1 MNFKNIV
8 GIFLLLTSLNVISQ
22 DNSLAVTQIS
32 DELKKNANA
41 VVRLSSLD
49 IVIEKKNKMT
59 FTYKR
64 VVTVLNEKGNRF
76 VEAYAGYDN
85 QLKIRKIEAIVFDE
99 YGEEIK
105 KIKKRDFIDQ
115 SAVDGGTL
123 YSDSRVLYMPY
134 MPTSY
139 PYTVSFSY
147 EMETQNTAFI
157 PSWRPITGYYVST
170 EKDSYKL
177 KDLAKL
183 GIRYK
188 TKNFEGYNINT
199 KNNDTT
205 LEFYLSE
212 IKAKKPEQLSP
223 VLSKMTPQGMVAVNQ
238 FYYYGYNGF
247 ASNWKEFGDWMIASL
262 LKGRNT
268 VSNETIGIIKKLVTG
283 IENPLE
289 RAQKVYEYV
298 QNNTRYISVQV
309 GIGGVQPIPASEVD
323 RLKYGDCKGLTNYT
337 QALLTVANVPSYYS
351 VVQSGEEIVDFDPE
365 FASIEQG
372 NHIILAI
379 PNGDELTWID
389 CTSQVHP
396 FGFIGDFTD
405 NRNVLLVKEGE
416 SEIVKTTFYADNI
429 NTQNVNAKIDLD
441 ANGNFTSNV
450 EIKTK
455 GIQYDSRFGLEDLS
469 NKDLM
474 RYYKN
479 HWSYINNLDIENYK
493 FDNNKQSVEFTEH
506 LSLNAKGYA
515 TVNNESIIFSPNA
528 FNKNTFVPDRY
539 RNRQFEMEIQRGY
552 LDEDETE
559 IVLPENYEVEALPES
574 VIEKNQFGEYA
585 IDFSINENTI
595 IYKRKLLIKKGEY
608 SKEDYKLYR
617 DFRRKVSK
625 LDKSIIVLKK
635 NN

>member
-1 MNFKNIV
+1 MNLKNIV
-8 GIFLLLTSLNVISQ
+8 SIFLLLTCLNVVSQ
-22 DNSLAVTQIS
+22 SNSLAVTEIPE
-32 DELKKNANA
+32 ELKKNANA
-41 VVRLSSLD
+41 VVRLSNLD
-49 IVIEKKNKMT
+49 IIIERKNKMI

-134 MPTSY
+134 MPISY
-139 PYTVSFSY
+139 PYTVSFTY
-147 EMETQNTAFI
+147 EIETQNTAFI
-157 PSWRPITGYYVST
+157 PSWRPITGYYVSS
-170 EKDSYKL
+170 EKDSYTL
-177 KDLAKL
+177 KDLANL

-188 TKNFEGYNINT
+188 TKNFEGYNIEV
-199 KNNDTT
+199 KNNDTS
-205 LEFYLSE
+205 LEFYLSN

-238 FYYYGYNGF
+238 FQYYGYDGY
-247 ASNWKEFGDWMIASL
+247 ASNWKEFGDWMIGSL
-262 LKGRNT
+262 LEGRNT
-268 VSNETIGIIKKLVTG
+268 VSNETKEEVKKLVDG
-283 IENPLE
+283 IEAPLE

-309 GIGGVQPIPASEVD
+309 GIGGVQPIPAIEVD

-351 VVQSGEEIVDFDPE
+351 VVQAGDEIVDFDSE

-389 CTSQVHP
+389 CTSQIHP

-405 NRNVLLVKEGE
+405 NRNVLLVKDGE
-416 SEIVKTTFYADNI
+416 SKIVKTTFYADNV
-429 NTQNVNAKIDLD
+429 NKQSTNAKIDLD
-441 ANGNFTSNV
+441 ANGNFNSQV

-455 GIQYDSRFGLEDLS
+455 GIQYDSRFGLENIS
-469 NKDLM
+469 NKEVL

-479 HWSYINNLDIENYK
+479 HWSYINDLDIENYE
-493 FDNNKQSVEFTEH
+493 FNNNKQSVEFTEH
-506 LSLNAKGYA
+506 LKLNAKGYA
-515 TVNNESIIFSPNA
+515 TVNNESIIFSPNV

-539 RNRQFEMEIQRGY
+539 RNRRFEMEIQRGY
-552 LDEDETE
+552 FDEDEAE
-559 IVLPENYEVEALPES
+559 IVLPENYQVEALPEN
-574 VIEKNQFGEYA
+574 VTEKNQFGEYV
-585 IDFSINENTI
+585 IDFSVNENKL

-617 DFRRKVSK
+617 DFRRKISK

>member
-1 MNFKNIV
+1 MTYKNIAC
-8 GIFLLLTSLNVISQ
+8 IFLMLATLNVMSQ
-22 DNSLAVTQIS
+22 SNSLAVTEIS
-32 DELKKNANA
+32 EDLKTSANA
-41 VVRLSSLD
+41 VVRLSNLD
-49 IVIEKKNKMT
+49 IVIEEKNNMT
-59 FTYKR
+59 FTYQR
-64 VVTVLNEKGNRF
+64 VVTVLNERGNDF

-85 QLKIRKIEAIVFDE
+85 QLKIRKIEAVVYDE
-99 YGEEIK
+99 FGEEIK

-147 EMETQNTAFI
+147 EMETSNTAYI
-157 PSWRPITGYYVST
+157 PSWRPIRGYYVSI
-170 EKDSYKL
+170 EKSIYSL
-177 KDLAKL
+177 KDLANL

-188 TKNFEGYNINT
+188 TKNFDGHNIEI
-199 KNNDTT
+199 NDNQTS
-205 LEFYLSE
+205 LEFIATNLT
-212 IKAKKPEQLSP
+212 AKKPEQLSP
-223 VLSKMTPQGMVAVNQ
+223 VLSKMSPHGMVAVNQ
-238 FYYYGYNGF
+238 FHYYGTDGN
-247 ASNWKEFGDWMIASL
+247 ASNWKEFGDWVYNSL

-268 VSNETIGIIKKLVTG
+268 VSSETKNAIHELVNGIDD
-283 IENPLE
+283 PLE
-289 RAQKVYEYV
+289 RAQIVYEYV

-337 QALLTVANVPSYYS
+337 QALLTEANVPSYYS
-351 VVQSGEEIVDFDPE
+351 IVQAGEEIEDFDPE
-365 FASIEQG
+365 FATLEQG

-379 PNGDELTWID
+379 PHEDELLWID

-416 SEIVKTTFYADNI
+416 SKIVKTTAYSDSENAQHI
-429 NTQNVNAKIDLD
+429 NAKINLD
-441 ANGNFTSNV
+441 ERGNFTSEL

-455 GIQYDSRFGLEDLS
+455 GVQYDSRFQLESLS

-474 RYYKN
+474 SYYKN
-479 HWSYINNLDIENYK
+479 LWSSINSLDISNYE
-493 FDNNKQSVEFTEH
+493 FNNNKDTVEFTEQ
-506 LSLNAKGYA
+506 LKVNANGYA
-515 TVNNESIIFSPNA
+515 ALNNGSLIFSPNI

-539 RNRQFEMEIQRGY
+539 RDRQFNMEIQRGY
-552 LDEDETE
+552 LDIDEFE
-559 IVLPENYEVEALPES
+559 ISIPENYTIEALPETVTES
-574 VIEKNQFGEYA
+574 NQFGEYA

-595 IYKRKLLIKKGEY
+595 VYKRKLHIKKGEY
-608 SKEDYKLYR
+608 SKEDYDLYR

-625 LDKSIIVLKK
+625 LDKSIIVLTTK
-635 NN
+635 

>member
-1 MNFKNIV
+1 M
-8 GIFLLLTSLNVISQ
+8 LTNLNVMSQ
-22 DNSLAVTQIS
+22 SSSLAVAEIPE
-32 DELKKNANA
+32 ELKKSANA
-41 VVRLSSLD
+41 VIRLDSLD
-49 IVIEKKNKMT
+49 VLIERKDKMT
-59 FTYKR
+59 FTYQR
-64 VVTVLNEKGNRF
+64 VVTVLNERGNKF
-76 VEAYAGYDN
+76 VGAYAGYDN
-85 QLKIRKIEAIVFDE
+85 HRKIRKIEAFVYDE
-99 YGEEIK
+99 YGKEIK

-147 EMETQNTAFI
+147 EMETPNTAFI
-157 PSWRPITGYYVST
+157 PSWRPVEGYYVST
-170 EKDSYKL
+170 EKNTYSL
-177 KDLAKL
+177 KDLANL
-183 GIRYK
+183 RIRYK
-188 TKNFEGYNINT
+188 AKNFDGYNI
-199 KNNDTT
+199 KVNDKTSL
-205 LEFYLSE
+205 LEFSANNL
-212 IKAKKPEQLSP
+212 KAKKPEQLSP
-223 VLSKMTPQGMVAVNQ
+223 VLSKITPQGMVAVNQ
-238 FYYYGYNGF
+238 FHYYGADGL
-247 ASNWKEFGDWMIASL
+247 ATNWQEFGDWVYNAL

-268 VSNETIGIIKKLVTG
+268 VSNATKNEITQLVKG

-337 QALLTVANVPSYYS
+337 QALLTIANVPSYYS
-351 VVQSGEEIVDFDPE
+351 IVQAGEEIEDFDSG
-365 FASIEQG
+365 FATLEQG

-379 PNGDELTWID
+379 PHNDDLLWID

-405 NRNVLLVKEGE
+405 NRNVLLVKEGA
-416 SEIVKTTFYADNI
+416 SKIVKTTMYPDNENSQYTNATI
-429 NTQNVNAKIDLD
+429 NLD
-441 ANGNFTSNV
+441 KNGNFTSDV

-455 GIQYDSRFGLEDLS
+455 GIQYDSRFQLESLS
-469 NKDLM
+469 SKDLM

-479 HWSYINNLDIENYK
+479 LWSYINELDINSYK
-493 FDNNKQSVEFTEH
+493 FYNSKDIVEFTEQ
-506 LSLNAKGYA
+506 LKINANGYA
-515 TVNNESIIFSPNA
+515 TLNNGNIIFSPNV

-539 RNRQFEMEIQRGY
+539 RNRQLNMEIQRGY
-552 LDEDETE
+552 IDVDAYT
-559 IVLPENYEVEALPES
+559 IKIPENYSVEALPKNVTEENKFGTYK
-574 VIEKNQFGEYA
+574 IE
-585 IDFSINENTI
+585 FSLSENTI
-595 IYKRKLLIKKGEY
+595 VYKRKLLIKKGEY

-625 LDKSIIVLKK
+625 LDKSILVLKL

>member
-1 MNFKNIV
+1 MNLKNIV
-8 GIFLLLTSLNVISQ
+8 SIFLLLTCLNAVSQ
-22 DNSLAVTQIS
+22 SNSLAVTEIPE
-32 DELKKNANA
+32 ELKKNANA
-41 VVRLSSLD
+41 VVRLSNLD
-49 IVIEKKNKMT
+49 IIIEKKNKMI

-134 MPTSY
+134 MPISY
-139 PYTVSFSY
+139 PYTVSFTY
-147 EMETQNTAFI
+147 EIETQNTAFI
-157 PSWRPITGYYVST
+157 PSWRPITGYYVSS
-170 EKDSYKL
+170 EKDSYTL
-177 KDLAKL
+177 KDLANL

-188 TKNFEGYNINT
+188 TKNFEGYDIEI
-199 KNNDTT
+199 KNNGTS
-205 LEFYLSE
+205 LEFYLSN

-238 FYYYGYNGF
+238 FQYYGYDGY
-247 ASNWKEFGDWMIASL
+247 ASNWKEFGDWMIGSL

-268 VSNETIGIIKKLVTG
+268 VSNETKDEVKKLVDG

-309 GIGGVQPIPASEVD
+309 GIGGVQPIPAIEVD

-351 VVQSGEEIVDFDPE
+351 VVQAGDEIVDFDPE

-389 CTSQVHP
+389 CTSQIHP

-405 NRNVLLVKEGE
+405 NRNVLLVKDGE
-416 SEIVKTTFYADNI
+416 SKIVKTTFYSDNV
-429 NTQNVNAKIDLD
+429 NKQSTNAKIDLD
-441 ANGNFTSNV
+441 ANGNFNSQV

-455 GIQYDSRFGLEDLS
+455 GIQYDSRFGLENIS
-469 NKDLM
+469 NKEVL

-479 HWSYINNLDIENYK
+479 HWSYINDLDIENYE
-493 FDNNKQSVEFTEH
+493 FNNNKQSVEFTEH
-506 LSLNAKGYA
+506 LKLNAKGYA
-515 TVNNESIIFSPNA
+515 TVNNESIIFSPNV

-539 RNRQFEMEIQRGY
+539 RNRRFEMEIQRGY
-552 LDEDETE
+552 FDEDEAE
-559 IVLPENYEVEALPES
+559 IVLPENYQVEALPEN
-574 VIEKNQFGEYA
+574 VTEKNQFGEYA
-585 IDFSINENTI
+585 VDFSVNENKL

-617 DFRRKVSK
+617 DFRRKISK

>member
-64 VVTVLNEKGNRF
+64 VVTVQNEKGNRF

-389 CTSQVHP
+389 CTSQVYP

-429 NTQNVNAKIDLD
+429 NTQNVITA
-441 ANGNFTSNV
+441 A
-450 EIKTK
+450 
-455 GIQYDSRFGLEDLS
+455 
-469 NKDLM
+469 
-474 RYYKN
+474 
-479 HWSYINNLDIENYK
+479 H
-493 FDNNKQSVEFTEH
+493 
-506 LSLNAKGYA
+506 
-515 TVNNESIIFSPNA
+515 
-528 FNKNTFVPDRY
+528 
-539 RNRQFEMEIQRGY
+539 
-552 LDEDETE
+552 
-559 IVLPENYEVEALPES
+559 
-574 VIEKNQFGEYA
+574 
-585 IDFSINENTI
+585 
-595 IYKRKLLIKKGEY
+595 
-608 SKEDYKLYR
+608 
-617 DFRRKVSK
+617 
-625 LDKSIIVLKK
+625 
-635 NN
+635 

>member
-1 MNFKNIV
+1 M
-8 GIFLLLTSLNVISQ
+8 LTTLNVMSQ
-22 DNSLAVTQIS
+22 SNTLAVTEIP
-32 DELKKNANA
+32 DDLKKSANA
-41 VVRLSSLD
+41 VIRLSSLD

-85 QLKIRKIEAIVFDE
+85 QLKIRKIEAVVYDE
-99 YGEEIK
+99 YGEETK

-139 PYTVSFSY
+139 PYTVSFTY
-147 EMETQNTAFI
+147 EMETPNTAHI
-157 PSWRPITGYYVST
+157 PSWRPVEGYYVST
-170 EKDSYKL
+170 EKNTYLL
-177 KDLAKL
+177 KDLVNL

-188 TKNFEGYNINT
+188 TKNFEEYDIKVNDNT
-199 KNNDTT
+199 SSLGFSVSN
-205 LEFYLSE
+205 LV
-212 IKAKKPEQLSP
+212 AKKPEQLSP
-223 VLSKMTPQGMVAVNQ
+223 VLSKMSPHGMVAVNQ
-238 FYYYGYNGF
+238 FHYYGADGYS
-247 ASNWKEFGDWMIASL
+247 SNWKEFGDWVFNAL

-268 VSNETIGIIKKLVTG
+268 VSNATKDKITQLVKG
-283 IENPLE
+283 IEDPLE

-351 VVQSGEEIVDFDPE
+351 VVQSGQEIVDFDPE
-365 FASIEQG
+365 FASLAQG

-379 PNGDELTWID
+379 PNGNDLTWID

-396 FGFIGDFTD
+396 FGFVGDFTD

-416 SEIVKTTFYADNI
+416 SKIVKTTFYPDSE
-429 NTQNVNAKIDLD
+429 NTQYTNAKINLD
-441 ANGNFTSNV
+441 VYGNFTSDI

-455 GIQYDSRFGLEDLS
+455 GIQYDSRFHIESLS

-474 RYYKN
+474 KYYRN
-479 HWSYINNLDIENYK
+479 LWGYINDLDISSYEFKNDK
-493 FDNNKQSVEFTEH
+493 EIVEFTEQ
-506 LSLNAKGYA
+506 LKLKADGYA
-515 TVNNESIIFSPNA
+515 TLNNGNIIFSPNI

-539 RNRQFEMEIQRGY
+539 RNRQFDMEIQRGY
-552 LDEDETE
+552 LDTDEFE
-559 IVLPENYEVEALPES
+559 IEIPENYLVEALPEN
-574 VIEKNQFGEYA
+574 VTDKNKFGEYVV
-585 IDFSINENTI
+585 DFSINENTI
-595 IYKRKLLIKKGEY
+595 TYKRKLLIKKGEY

-625 LDKSIIVLKK
+625 LDKSIIVLKTK
-635 NN
+635 

>member
-1 MNFKNIV
+1 MNYKNIV
-8 GIFLLLTSLNVISQ
+8 GIILLLTTLNVMSQ
-22 DNSLAVTQIS
+22 SGTYAVFEIPE
-32 DELKKNANA
+32 ELKKNANA
-41 VVRLSSLD
+41 VVRLSNLD
-49 IVIEKKNKMT
+49 IVIERKNKMT
-59 FTYKR
+59 LTYTR
-64 VVTVLNEKGNRF
+64 VVTVLNERGNKF

-85 QLKIRKIEAIVFDE
+85 QLKIRKIEAHVYDE

-134 MPTSY
+134 MPTTY
-139 PYTVSFSY
+139 PYTVFFTY

-170 EKDSYKL
+170 EKDSYTL
-177 KDLAKL
+177 KDLANL

-188 TKNFEGYNINT
+188 TKNFEEYDIEV
-199 KNNDTT
+199 KNNDKS
-205 LEFYLSE
+205 LAFNLSN
-212 IKAKKPEQLSP
+212 IQAKKPEQLSP
-223 VLSKMTPQGMVAVNQ
+223 VLSKMTPHGMIAVNQ
-238 FYYYGYNGF
+238 FHYYGADGY
-247 ASNWKEFGDWMIASL
+247 ASNWKEFGDWVFNAL

-268 VSNETIGIIKKLVTG
+268 VSNATQDKITQLVKGID
-283 IENPLE
+283 NPLE

-351 VVQSGEEIVDFDPE
+351 VVQAGDEIVDFDPE
-365 FASIEQG
+365 FATLEQG

-389 CTSQVHP
+389 CTTQVHP

-405 NRNVLLVKEGE
+405 NRNVLLVKEGG
-416 SEIVKTTFYADNI
+416 SEIVKTTFYPDNQNTQNTNAKIKLESNGNFSSDVEI
-429 NTQNVNAKIDLD
+429 NTQ
-441 ANGNFTSNV
+441 
-450 EIKTK
+450 
-455 GIQYDSRFGLEDLS
+455 GIQYDSRFRIESLS

-474 RYYKN
+474 SYYKN
-479 HWSYINNLDIENYK
+479 LWGSINDLNVSSYK
-493 FDNNKQSVEFTEH
+493 FSNDKDLVKFTEE
-506 LSLNAKGYA
+506 LQVNAKGYA
-515 TVNNESIIFSPNA
+515 TINNESIIFSPNV

-539 RNRQFEMEIQRGY
+539 RNRQFNMEIQRGY
-552 LDEDETE
+552 LDVDEFE
-559 IVLPENYEVEALPES
+559 IEIPENYVVEGLPEH
-574 VIEKNQFGEYA
+574 VTINNKFGEYA
-585 IDFSINENTI
+585 IEFSVNESNI
-595 IYKRKLLIKKGEY
+595 VYKRKLLIKKGEY
-608 SKEDYKLYR
+608 SKEDYNLYR

-625 LDKSIIVLKK
+625 LDKSIIVLKSK
-635 NN
+635 